1 MVGQWDGEWIGKGV
15 RGHFTTELPDFKGLA
30 CWVVTLHRCVL
41 THLKNWTSLNL
52 IKIDLERGEQL

>member
-1 MVGQWDGEWIGKGV
+1 MQWNGELMKKGV
-15 RGHFTTELPDFKGLA
+15 REQLTTELPDFKGLA

-52 IKIDLERGEQL
+52 IKIN